1 MPFGPVHR
9 QGNQPAACSC
19 SSLVSTR
26 LTLGKYS
33 CDQTL
38 LPTGKNKA
46 SVFERAARSLPA
58 PAHLFPGKVKINPGH
73 RVGSGYFSTAGKGQA
88 GQWDRT
94 GKTGKEGK
102 KKAGEVLLFAFAVQK
117 HQQMEKGVRP
127 AGRSSLLAE
136 QQDRKL
142 DIHSGVCGVQVG
154 VCDSVILVSAVRVNT
169 GLPGTETD
177 SGHLLPV
184 LPLAEERQALVK
196 KGPAPR
202 WLPGMGHDAL
212 GTIP

>member
-1 MPFGPVHR
+1 MVISAPQARAR
-9 QGNQPAACSC
+9 Q
-19 SSLVSTR
+19 VSGTGQVKQ
-26 LTLGKYS
+26 GKR
-33 CDQTL
+33 
-38 LPTGKNKA
+38 
-46 SVFERAARSLPA
+46 E
-58 PAHLFPGKVKINPGH
+58 
-73 RVGSGYFSTAGKGQA
+73 
-88 GQWDRT
+88 
-94 GKTGKEGK
+94 K

-154 VCDSVILVSAVRVNT
+154 DSVILVSAVRVNT

-184 LPLAEERQALVK
+184 LPLAEESQALVK